1 MENKYYTPTI
11 EEFHV
16 GFEYEYRNT
25 VRDSS
30 GNQIKSM
37 WKKETFG
44 LDMPG
49 WNLETVFIMIQND
62 NIRVKYLD
70 KEDIESLGFE
80 KSKKNQWVG
89 YEDYFSGNVSG
100 EYGYFLYVTIHYPR
114 LYTKSKRVEDNLFKI
129 IVHRHYT
136 SNEYE
141 TSNIDYSLNTNE
153 SEVVFKGTIKNK
165 HELERVLTMLNI
177 L

>member
-49 WNLETVFIMIQND
+49 WNLETVFIMIQKD
-62 NIRVKYLD
+62 V
-70 KEDIESLGFE
+70 
-80 KSKKNQWVG
+80 
-89 YEDYFSGNVSG
+89 
-100 EYGYFLYVTIHYPR
+100 
-114 LYTKSKRVEDNLFKI
+114 
-129 IVHRHYT
+129 
-136 SNEYE
+136 
-141 TSNIDYSLNTNE
+141 
-153 SEVVFKGTIKNK
+153 
-165 HELERVLTMLNI
+165 
-177 L
+177 